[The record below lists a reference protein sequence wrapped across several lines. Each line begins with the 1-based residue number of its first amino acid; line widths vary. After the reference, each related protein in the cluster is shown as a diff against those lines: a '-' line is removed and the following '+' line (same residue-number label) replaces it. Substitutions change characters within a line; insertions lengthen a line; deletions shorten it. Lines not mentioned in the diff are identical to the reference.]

1 MTEKLTLDGRA
12 AAQRGPS
19 HENSE
24 RVRNGFFFT
33 SASESE
39 RKKGEGGGAG
49 GAGVWA
55 VTLHHVGRQISTGVV
70 TAHVELGIRGFVGR
84 D

>member
-1 MTEKLTLDGRA
+1 MVVLPHSETLR
-12 AAQRGPS
+12 
-19 HENSE
+19 E

-49 GAGVWA
+49 AGGAGVWA
-55 VTLHHVGRQISTGVV
+55 VTLHHVRQQISTGGGDSP
-70 TAHVELGIRGFVGR
+70 H
-84 D
+84 